1 MQVVHHSKTKT
12 SLKPLERHSNN
23 INHENTRTNN
33 YIIYFI
39 VFIFSIRHHH
49 ASSIPS
55 LLSGSVCQIL
65 FHNNAACDRHPQQIA
80 GITSI
85 CAYVDRQSRQISC
98 LAGLK
103 HSHTPSRTSKH
114 VLAGIKYNL
123 QLHSFIHRYSNLYYS
138 LSLARTHIHICT
150 LAKESGEPG

>member
-1 MQVVHHSKTKT
+1 MQVVHPSKTKT

-103 HSHTPSRTSKH
+103 HSHTPSRTSKQ
-114 VLAGIKYNL
+114 VLAGIKCNL
-123 QLHSFIHRYSNLYYS
+123 QLHSPLFTS
-138 LSLARTHIHICT
+138 LLLA
-150 LAKESGEPG
+150 